1 VETGHL
7 HESAHGGGGCSR
19 AALAQALVTGRTTRL
34 ASWLG
39 HLTHNV
45 RGGGGGA
52 GGGAAPGGRP
62 GGRGGGRGAA
72 DWAAHAGKWAGARGT
87 RASALARRRWLGSGW
102 AHARAEAGAQE
113 LRSS

>member
-1 VETGHL
+1 VRRGRRLDKEASIRLGHLLPGDGVETGHL

-45 RGGGGGA
+45 RGGGGMARGRGLGCARWQVGWGA
-52 GGGAAPGGRP
+52 GHTSKRAGQAAV
-62 GGRGGGRGAA
+62 
-72 DWAAHAGKWAGARGT
+72 AGERLGAR
-87 RASALARRRWLGSGW
+87 
-102 AHARAEAGAQE
+102 
-113 LRSS
+113 

>member
-1 VETGHL
+1 LPGDGVETGHL

-52 GGGAAPGGRP
+52 W
-62 GGRGGGRGAA
+62 RGAA